1 MSPRATLA
9 RIRLNPHNRDVQ
21 RDLLY
26 AAEMHKTLMRM
37 LPDHLGDTPRR
48 DTGILYRVDHGED
61 ASTLLVQATIPLDP
75 GRLPAGYGRAET
87 RDLTPMFT
95 ALGKQRAVRY
105 RITVSPTKTERLP
118 LGTNRKRGRIVP
130 LFGADADQ
138 WWTRRAGEAGLHLH
152 TTVATPQSPARSR
165 PRAAE
170 SVEHSLIRFDGTAT
184 VTDPDALVTALLTGI
199 GRGKP
204 YGAGLLSL
212 APATAA

>member
-1 MSPRATLA
+1 MSPHATLA
-9 RIRLNPHNRDVQ
+9 RIHLNPHSRDVQ

-37 LPDHLGDTPRR
+37 LPDNLGDTPRR

-61 ASTLLVQATIPLDP
+61 ASTLLVQTTTSMDP
-75 GRLPAGYGRAET
+75 GRLPAGYGRAEIK
-87 RDLTPMFT
+87 DLAPMFT
-95 ALGKQRAVRY
+95 ALGEHPAVRY

-118 LGTNRKRGRIVP
+118 AGAKKKRGKIIP
-130 LFGADADQ
+130 LHGAEADQ
-138 WWTRRAGEAGLHLH
+138 WWTRRAGDAGLHLH

-165 PRAAE
+165 PHDTD
-170 SVEHSLIRFDGTAT
+170 SVRHSLVRFDGTAT
-184 VTDPDALVTALLTGI
+184 VADPDALVTALLTGI

-212 APATAA
+212 APATTR